1 VHAVAV
7 AVSIESG
14 KEEEAREALR
24 SNVIPMIKQSPGLI
38 GGYFMDP
45 GGGQG
50 YSILVYDS
58 EENANNAK
66 QMAENAPRSDFVKMN
81 TAQVMEVVESL

>member
-7 AVSIESG
+7 SVNIESG

-24 SNVIPMIKQSPGLI
+24 ANVIPMIKQSPGLI

-45 GGGQG
+45 GGGHG

-66 QMAENAPRSDFVKMN
+66 QMAENAPRPDFVKLGI
-81 TAQVMEVVESL
+81 AQVMEVIESL

>member
-14 KEEEAREALR
+14 KEEEAREPLR

-66 QMAENAPRSDFVKMN
+66 QMAENAPRPDFVKMN